1 MTRKITIAG
10 AFLLMAGLLATFGNA
25 DDVPTTSDAAP
36 AEIQLP
42 QSASP
47 IILAEKDAP
56 FSTEESQDTTSVLT
70 VTPPDT
76 ELTLPEPQQPE
87 LTSSE
92 TSIQEPMLFDP
103 PSELEVGTSTET
115 PDAFIVDEPVST
127 DAFPVSSG
135 TDLPDAE
142 LETPEPGAPIVTP
155 ESEGL
160 EFQVF
165 SDEGESLPVP
175 RSTVPLSTPES
186 TPVSLSDGIQTTVVQ
201 APAISISSKGP
212 NVIRAG
218 EIGEFVITA
227 INTGE
232 SLAEDLFLVTHIP
245 EWVKI
250 ASLTSDLGEVD
261 QLPTADG
268 VQLQWSLGT
277 MPIGRTAQWK
287 VRLIPEKNRPF
298 AMDVKWTIQPK
309 AIVNQIDV
317 TQPELQLSIDGP
329 EVMTYG
335 DTEIIVVRVSNTGNG
350 DAENVVLK
358 INPGIERGQSIG
370 SLPVGASK
378 VVELEL
384 TAEQPGLMPIQ
395 AAVSA
400 AGVEHDEQELEIQIR
415 RPELAVKVDGPS
427 KKFAGNPVTYRIE
440 IANTG
445 DTTAKDVVVSA
456 VLPPGAK
463 YKDGSDQ
470 LQSGRRNLSWK
481 IGTVAPASTRAFEF
495 SCVLMQDGKN
505 QVAVRVE
512 AAAAES
518 RTGLFSTTVT
528 GVADLK
534 LIVNDPPGP
543 KMLEELAVYEIKI
556 VNRGTKVATNIDVV
570 GQFGY
575 GVEPVRTEGVRAELI
590 PGQAVFNPID
600 SLGPGEEIVLKV
612 YAKASK
618 AGRHKF
624 RAVVKSAN
632 PETDLVQEEM
642 TWFHESEQAEDDGPV
657 ILTADGVGQ

>member
-1 MTRKITIAG
+1 MTRKLTIAG

-25 DDVPTTSDAAP
+25 DDVLTSSESTP
-36 AEIQLP
+36 AEVQIP

-56 FSTEESQDTTSVLT
+56 LSTGVTEGTTSVLT
-70 VTPPDT
+70 VNTPDT
-76 ELTLPEPQQPE
+76 ELTIPETIEPE
-87 LTSSE
+87 LTASE
-92 TSIQEPMLFDP
+92 PLTQEPMLFDP

-115 PDAFIVDEPVST
+115 PDAFIVDEPVSK

-135 TDLPDAE
+135 TELPDAE
-142 LETPEPGAPIVTP
+142 LQTPQSGAPIVTP
-155 ESEGL
+155 GSEGL

-175 RSTVPLSTPES
+175 RSTAPLPTFKNE
-186 TPVSLSDGIQTTVVQ
+186 PVSLSDGIQTTVVQ
-201 APAISISSKGP
+201 APAISISSEGP

-218 EIGEFVITA
+218 ETGEFVITA
-227 INTGE
+227 TNAGK
-232 SLAEDLFLVTHIP
+232 SAAQDLFLVTHIP
-245 EWVKI
+245 DWVEI
-250 ASLTSDLGEVD
+250 AALTSDLGEVD
-261 QLPTADG
+261 QLPSAEG
-268 VQLQWSLGT
+268 VQLQWSVGSLPG
-277 MPIGRTAQWK
+277 GRMAQWK
-287 VRLIPEKNRPF
+287 VKLIPEKNRPF
-298 AMDVKWTIQPK
+298 AMDVKWTIQPQT
-309 AIVNQIDV
+309 IVNQIDV

-335 DTEIIVVRVSNTGNG
+335 DTEIVVVRVSNTGNG

-384 TAEQPGLMPIQ
+384 TAEQAGVMPIQ
-395 AAVSA
+395 ASVSA
-400 AGVEHDEQELEIQIR
+400 AGVEHDQQELEIQIR
-415 RPELAVKVDGPS
+415 RPELAVTVDGPA

-445 DTTAKDVVVSA
+445 DTAANEVVVSA

-463 YKDGSDQ
+463 YKDGSDK

-481 IGTVAPASTRAFEF
+481 IGSVGPASTRAFEF
-495 SCVLMQDGKN
+495 SCVLMKDGQN
-505 QVAVRVE
+505 QVTVRVE

-518 RTGLFSTTVT
+518 RTGLFSTAVT

-543 KMLEELAVYEIKI
+543 KMLDELAVYEIKI

-575 GVEPVRTEGVRAELI
+575 GVEPVRTEGLRAELI

-600 SLGPGEEIVLKV
+600 SLGPGEEIELKV

-624 RAVVKSAN
+624 RAVVKSKN

-642 TWFHESEQAEDDGPV
+642 TWFHESEQAEDSGPV
-657 ILTADGVGQ
+657 ILTADGAGQ